1 MNVRIYPS
9 IAHNKAITLPS
20 SKSELHRVL
29 LIIAFSSLKGEVY
42 NCTVND
48 DILSTINFLEGIGS
62 KIEIRGNTIYLDNT
76 NLLKKVKNE
85 YFVNESGTTLRLMI
99 PFLARLNREIVI
111 YTKGNLINRP
121 LNVYQD
127 FMNIRKENLL
137 IDKANHKIEIRRH
150 KFDEEFIIRGNVS
163 SQFISALLLYQ
174 SLMQRKGSVVVL
186 KPLASKPYID
196 LTIGLLEKF
205 GYKIEINEESNII
218 TYSVAS
224 CPNTIDLLNYTVESD
239 YSSAAFFMGLG
250 TINNDLTLTN
260 LNKDSF
266 QADKKMVSI
275 LKEMNCDI
283 KYLGN
288 LIEVKKS
295 KLNAS
300 TIDLFSCPDIGPILF
315 AISSTINEKTTFI
328 NTKRLEEKESNRLI
342 SMKNNLDKLGVDFKI
357 FDNSVEIIG
366 NKELKNGDVF
376 DSFNDHRIAMSM
388 AILATILK
396 TPSLIKNAECV
407 SKSYPDFF
415 KDLEKLGVE
424 VDYE

>member
-1 MNVRIYPS
+1 
-9 IAHNKAITLPS
+9 
-20 SKSELHRVL
+20 
-29 LIIAFSSLKGEVY
+29 
-42 NCTVND
+42 
-48 DILSTINFLEGIGS
+48 
-62 KIEIRGNTIYLDNT
+62 
-76 NLLKKVKNE
+76 
-85 YFVNESGTTLRLMI
+85 MI

-127 FMNIRKENLL
+127 FMNIKKENLF
-137 IDKANHKIEIRRH
+137 IDKANHKIEIIRH

-250 TINNDLTLTN
+250 AINNDLTLTN

-295 KLNAS
+295 KLNGS

-315 AISSTINEKTTFI
+315 AIASTINEKTTFI

-342 SMKNNLDKLGVDFKI
+342 SMKDNLDKLGVDFKI
-357 FDNSVEIIG
+357 FNNSVEIIG